1 MAGSGTE
8 LGARLRARDTSAA
21 PAALNLVE
29 SRTPRAHAE
38 IAALLREVSPAA
50 LGGEAPGHVV
60 GVTGPPGAGKS
71 TLLGE
76 LVRVWR
82 SRGRTV
88 GALAVDPSPR
98 RSGGA
103 LLGDRARIP
112 YDPAD
117 DGAFIRSTAAA
128 GRLRGL
134 GPATPAGA
142 RGAGAPGGG
151 GGAGGRVRRRGRRD
165 RRRRPERDRHRRG
178 RRHRRG
184 DRPAGLGRRPAVPE
198 E

>member
-1 MAGSGTE
+1 MRGTGAE

-82 SRGRTV
+82 AGGRTV
-88 GALAVDPSPR
+88 AALAVDPSPR
-98 RSGGA
+98 RGGGGRRA
-103 LLGDRARIP
+103 APRPRPPPLRPRRRRRFHPLGRGGRAARRARP
-112 YDPAD
+112 RDP
-117 DGAFIRSTAAA
+117 R
-128 GRLRGL
+128 
-134 GPATPAGA
+134 
-142 RGAGAPGGG
+142 RGAGA
-151 GGAGGRVRRRGRRD
+151 R
-165 RRRRPERDRHRRG
+165 
-178 RRHRRG
+178 
-184 DRPAGLGRRPAVPE
+184 
-198 E
+198 